1 MHWTSVF
8 PRARPP
14 KTQQHGGENRDSC
27 DICDDGGD
35 LICCDHCG
43 RSYHGVCLELQG
55 NQLPATWV
63 CPKCELSRRNSHLP
77 FDLQTCQLATHE
89 GSLSCYE
96 VALETP
102 QALRAL
108 GATSEQNKGDA
119 NSINFVRIGVIP
131 RAPSRNAS
139 FEMDLG
145 HEEVKPN
152 LKMPSA
158 ETQVSGRTLP
168 SGSQK
173 PAAGQRTEGEPTTSH
188 APNASLKVPS
198 RQQTP
203 ERSIS
208 HALSEDGGPI
218 LEGELLE
225 KPNGWKVLQDHPFWL
240 GDVEQVSIDTGTQT
254 LNEDHTCKARAI
266 VQ

>member
-1 MHWTSVF
+1 MSAGHARRLAILLRSSTGNPAGFTRTWCNE
-8 PRARPP
+8 RAE
-14 KTQQHGGENRDSC
+14 Q
-27 DICDDGGD
+27 
-35 LICCDHCG
+35 G
-43 RSYHGVCLELQG
+43 RRKLY
-55 NQLPATWV
+55 
-63 CPKCELSRRNSHLP
+63 
-77 FDLQTCQLATHE
+77 
-89 GSLSCYE
+89 Y
-96 VALETP
+96 
-102 QALRAL
+102 
-108 GATSEQNKGDA
+108 
-119 NSINFVRIGVIP
+119 FVHIGVIP